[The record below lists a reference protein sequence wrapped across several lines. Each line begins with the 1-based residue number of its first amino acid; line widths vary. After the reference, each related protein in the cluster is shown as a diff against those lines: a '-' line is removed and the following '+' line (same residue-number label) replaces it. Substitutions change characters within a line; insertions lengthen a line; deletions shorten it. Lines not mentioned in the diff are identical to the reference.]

1 MCPLLVHGLPRDGEQ
16 TPASLHQGGNV
27 EMDLISDR
35 RMGRTGETHT
45 STASPNGRSLAVL
58 GASHRDSGVCK
69 HGLVDELESSV
80 ELVPTLSLSLH
91 THTCAHTHMHT
102 HTHT

>member
-1 MCPLLVHGLPRDGEQ
+1 
-16 TPASLHQGGNV
+16 
-27 EMDLISDR
+27 MDLISDR

-102 HTHT
+102 HAHTDFCGNSP